1 MIVDQPRGIY
11 GGGDGRFLYY
21 VPDGRN
27 SSVSYAIRG
36 TIFDTEIENGLQTIT
51 KTKRRMAAIAEEE
64 VSHGSARQYWI
75 PPGVTPQAKNKHGNE
90 KVRKTV

>member
-36 TIFDTEIENGLQTIT
+36 TIFDTEIENGL
-51 KTKRRMAAIAEEE
+51 
-64 VSHGSARQYWI
+64 
-75 PPGVTPQAKNKHGNE
+75 
-90 KVRKTV
+90 

>member
-27 SSVSYAIRG
+27 SSVSCAIRG
-36 TIFDTEIENGLQTIT
+36 TIFDTEIENGL
-51 KTKRRMAAIAEEE
+51 
-64 VSHGSARQYWI
+64 
-75 PPGVTPQAKNKHGNE
+75 
-90 KVRKTV
+90 